1 MITKDDGKKC
11 LYCGEYF
18 NPWFIRK
25 IIADGDDKTFCCTCR
40 RFLDIDDLVE
50 VNENENSQDD
60 AER

>member
-11 LYCGEYF
+11 PYCGEYF

-25 IIADGDDKTFCCTCR
+25 IIADGDHKTFCCTCR

-50 VNENENSQDD
+50 VN
-60 AER
+60 A